1 MNTLSYAKD
10 IQPMIREKDV
20 AKMID
25 IAGFDL
31 SKYEDVKEWAEGIYS
46 RLEDGSMPC
55 DGVWSEEKLNKFK
68 RWMDQGME
76 P

>member
-1 MNTLSYAKD
+1 MNTLSYAND
-10 IQPMIREKDV
+10 IQPMFREKDV

-31 SKYEDVKEWAEGIYS
+31 SKYEDVKEWAEGICS
-46 RLEDGSMPC
+46 RLEHGSMPC
-55 DGVWSEEKLNKFK
+55 DGVWPEEKLNKFK
-68 RWMDQGME
+68 RWIDQGME